1 MSGTDF
7 FDTNVLVYSV
17 SADAD
22 KAGRAEKLIVSGGV
36 ISVQVLNEFVS
47 VTTRKL
53 GKSLSLARVVLT
65 RFRAIC
71 SVVPIDIETHDD
83 GLDLAERY
91 KLPVYDGM
99 IVAAALRAGCRTLYS
114 EDFADGQ
121 VIEGLAVRN
130 PFATR
135 P

>member
-1 MSGTDF
+1 
-7 FDTNVLVYSV
+7 
-17 SADAD
+17 
-22 KAGRAEKLIVSGGV
+22 
-36 ISVQVLNEFVS
+36 
-47 VTTRKL
+47 
-53 GKSLSLARVVLT
+53 
-65 RFRAIC
+65 
-71 SVVPIDIETHDD
+71 
-83 GLDLAERY
+83 
-91 KLPVYDGM
+91 M